1 MIIELRNE
9 PSIDANMPI
18 LVAGDPEKI
27 SEKKRLKN
35 GIPIESDTINEIN
48 EIIYQQGHCDK
59 LSLDPLDAF
68 NDKK

>member
-1 MIIELRNE
+1 MITELRNE
-9 PSIDANMPI
+9 HPIDTNTPI

-48 EIIYQQGHCDK
+48 EIYQQGLSDK
-59 LSLDPLDAF
+59 LSLEPLDTF

>member
-1 MIIELRNE
+1 MITELRNE
-9 PSIDANMPI
+9 HPIDTNTPI
-18 LVAGDPEKI
+18 LVVGDPEKI

-48 EIIYQQGHCDK
+48 EIIYQQVLSDK
-59 LSLDPLDAF
+59 LSLEPLDTF